1 MQARSARNVEELTE
15 ALQVPLPS
23 DDDESDSDIDSEL
36 DEEGVK
42 EPTEEEGAVGG
53 SENVDINQAESAS
66 TSQVIL
72 DPAVRNILGD
82 LEVPEGIDPSF
93 LAALP
98 SEMRQE
104 VIAEHNR

>member
-1 MQARSARNVEELTE
+1 MEELTE

-23 DDDESDSDIDSEL
+23 DDDDSDSDIDSDL
-36 DEEGVK
+36 DEEGK
-42 EPTEEEGAVGG
+42 EPAEEEGAVGG
-53 SENVDINQAESAS
+53 LENVEENPAESAS

-98 SEMRQE
+98 SEMRNGE
-104 VIAEHNR
+104 IIAAR

>member
-1 MQARSARNVEELTE
+1 MTE

-23 DDDESDSDIDSEL
+23 DDDESDSEIDSEL
-36 DEEGVK
+36 DEEAVK

-53 SENVDINQAESAS
+53 PTENVEVNPVESAS

>member
-1 MQARSARNVEELTE
+1 M
-15 ALQVPLPS
+15 PLPS
-23 DDDESDSDIDSEL
+23 DDDDSDSEIDSEL
-36 DEEGVK
+36 EEEGAK
-42 EPTEEEGAVGG
+42 EPTEDEGAVGG
-53 SENVDINQAESAS
+53 TEIIEINPSDNAS